1 MPENRQERF
10 LDELWRRMNVRDK
23 DSRFIQLYA
32 EPDHDPLQWTAF
44 FSTVDLPQEPYPF
57 NCLLTRLDRKTKWQ
71 GVPDE
76 LVPMLSGLKKKL
88 IAKNAVQMMDGMM
101 LVKELNRRNIP
112 VLLIKGGAL
121 RTVLLPDVP
130 RRMTDLDIV
139 VPADRYKESYETA
152 LANGYHTVSNVM
164 YSIDLHKGDRS
175 TVDIHHS
182 MFKNNFQTDEPAEL
196 ILNDA
201 SEHQRNGAV
210 FKVPSPEDTFLMTM
224 INAVDNFLQGS
235 DKGPVTWLA
244 DCLDIAERYPLHYE
258 TMMEHARAFHVW
270 PQFQTGVLLM
280 QRFLPGHFSE
290 LHRITDTRIHTKTIK
305 RMERL
310 LKCRDLTQEELKG
323 KPLPVRAWHRIGFLS
338 AYYIGIHHLDDS
350 TITIIRAFP
359 GMLKE
364 WQRVD
369 RASQLPHA
377 FLNTAVRWKKE
388 RKEA

>member
-1 MPENRQERF
+1 
-10 LDELWRRMNVRDK
+10 
-23 DSRFIQLYA
+23 
-32 EPDHDPLQWTAF
+32 
-44 FSTVDLPQEPYPF
+44 
-57 NCLLTRLDRKTKWQ
+57 
-71 GVPDE
+71 
-76 LVPMLSGLKKKL
+76 
-88 IAKNAVQMMDGMM
+88 
-101 LVKELNRRNIP
+101 
-112 VLLIKGGAL
+112 
-121 RTVLLPDVP
+121 
-130 RRMTDLDIV
+130 
-139 VPADRYKESYETA
+139 
-152 LANGYHTVSNVM
+152 
-164 YSIDLHKGDRS
+164 
-175 TVDIHHS
+175 
-182 MFKNNFQTDEPAEL
+182 
-196 ILNDA
+196 
-201 SEHQRNGAV
+201 
-210 FKVPSPEDTFLMTM
+210 
-224 INAVDNFLQGS
+224 
-235 DKGPVTWLA
+235 
-244 DCLDIAERYPLHYE
+244 
-258 TMMEHARAFHVW
+258 MMEHARAFHVW